1 MHVNLVRALRAV
13 IRHNGPRPAMLDVA
27 RSYTWTEFGERV
39 GRAAGALKALGVDP
53 GARFAVLAR
62 NGFRFEELKWAGFWL
77 GAVPVPLNWRL
88 APLELAAMLDDAEV
102 KGLLVENH
110 FQSVLDHEALAAW
123 KKKATVIGDSAGPS
137 LGAYEDM
144 IARAAPPPPADPAP
158 GDDAMLIYTGGT
170 TGRSKG
176 VRLTHENI
184 VSNGAAFGLALSAKR
199 EQTYLHA
206 APMFHSA
213 DLLAM
218 GWFLQGAAQCFLPAF
233 SPAAFLDAI
242 QQFRVGAVVTV
253 PTMLI
258 ATVSD
263 PNFGKYDLSSL
274 KTLIYGAAPMAIEW
288 IERVA
293 KAFPNVNFSNSYGLT
308 ETAPDLTVFDPGEF
322 RDAIQRAAATGDRT
336 GPLASVGKPN
346 VLNEIR
352 IVDAKGNEAK
362 RGETGELLA
371 RGPNIMK
378 GYWKRPEE
386 SEAALEDG
394 WLRTGDVARIDDDGY
409 VYLLDRLKDMVITG
423 GENVYS
429 SEVEAVLHRHPA
441 VAEAVVIGVPDAKLG
456 ETVMAV
462 IVPKPGAAPSEDEI
476 AQHCRQS
483 LGGYKIPRRFAFVEK
498 LPRSAMG
505 KVLKADLR
513 REYGAPPDKIAAKP
527 L

>member
-27 RSYTWTEFGERV
+27 KSHTWNEFGDRV
-39 GRAAGALKALGVDP
+39 ARAAGALQALGVEK
-53 GARFAVLAR
+53 GARFAILAR

-77 GAVPVPLNWRL
+77 GAVPMPINWRL
-88 APLELAAMLDDAEV
+88 APPEIAVMLDDA
-102 KGLLVENH
+102 GAAALLVENH
-110 FQSVLDHEALAAW
+110 FQSALDHEAMKAW
-123 KKKATVIGDSAGPS
+123 KGRATVIGDIAGPS
-137 LGAYEDM
+137 LGAYEEM
-144 IARAAPPPPADPAP
+144 IARAAPPAPADPAP
-158 GDDAMLIYTGGT
+158 DDDAMLIYTGGT

-184 VSNGAAFGLALSAKR
+184 VSNGVAFGLAIGARR

-218 GWFLQGAAQCFLPAF
+218 GWLLQGAAQCFLPAF
-233 SPAAFLDAI
+233 SPPAFLEAI

-258 ATVSD
+258 ATVSHPD
-263 PNFGKYDLSSL
+263 FGRYDLSSL
-274 KTLIYGAAPMAIEW
+274 ETLIYGAAPMAIEW
-288 IERVA
+288 IERVGN
-293 KAFPNVNFSNSYGLT
+293 AFPDVNFSNSYGLT
-308 ETAPDLTVFDPGEF
+308 ETAPDLTVFDPHAF
-322 RDAIQRAAATGDRT
+322 RAAIRKALATGDRA
-336 GPLASVGKPN
+336 GPLSSVGKPN

-352 IVDAKGNEAK
+352 IVAADGRDAKPGVS
-362 RGETGELLA
+362 GELLA

-378 GYWKRPEE
+378 GYWNRPEE
-386 SEAALEDG
+386 TAAALRDG
-394 WLRTGDVARIDDDGY
+394 WLHTGDVARIDEEGY

-429 SEVEAVLHRHPA
+429 SEVEAVLHRHPD
-441 VAEAVVIGVPDAKLG
+441 VAEAVIIGVPDANLG

-462 IVPKPGAAPSEDEI
+462 IVPKRGAAPSEEAL

-483 LGGYKIPRRFAFVEK
+483 LGGYKIPRRFAFVEQ

-505 KVLKADLR
+505 KVLKTALR
-513 REYGAPPDKIAAKP
+513 KAHGSA
-527 L
+527 

>member
-1 MHVNLVRALRAV
+1 VQFNLVRALRAV

-27 RSYTWTEFGERV
+27 RNYSWNEFGDRV
-39 GRAAGALKALGVDP
+39 GRAAGALQALGVAS

-77 GAVPVPLNWRL
+77 GAVPVPVNWRL
-88 APLELAAMLDDAEV
+88 APPEIAAVLEDSGAVA
-102 KGLLVENH
+102 LLVENH
-110 FQSVLDHEALAAW
+110 FQSVLDHAAVSAW
-123 KKKATVIGDSAGPS
+123 KGKATVIGEIAGPS
-137 LGAYEDM
+137 LGAYEEM
-144 IARAAPPPPADPAP
+144 LARAAPPPPADPAP
-158 GDDAMLIYTGGT
+158 DDDAMLIYTGGT

-176 VRLTHENI
+176 VRLTHANI
-184 VSNGAAFGLALSAKR
+184 ISNGVAFGLAIAARR

-218 GWFLQGAAQCFLPAF
+218 GWFLQGAPQCFLPAF
-233 SPAAFLDAI
+233 SPTAFLETI

-258 ATVSD
+258 AAVSE
-263 PNFGKYDLSSL
+263 PSFSKFDLSSL
-274 KTLIYGAAPMAIEW
+274 KTLIYGAAPMAVEW

-293 KAFPNVNFSNSYGLT
+293 KAFPDVNFSNSYGLT

-322 RDAIQRAAATGDRT
+322 RAAIQRVSATGERT
-336 GPLASVGKPN
+336 GPLTSVGKPN
-346 VLNEIR
+346 VLNEIK
-352 IVDAKGNEAK
+352 IVTREGREAK
-362 RGETGELLA
+362 PGETGELLA

-378 GYWKRPEE
+378 GYWNRPEE
-386 SEAALEDG
+386 TAAALRDG
-394 WLRTGDVARIDDDGY
+394 WLHTGDVAHIDDDGY
-409 VYLLDRLKDMVITG
+409 VYLLDRMKDMVITG

-441 VAEAVVIGVPDAKLG
+441 VAEAAVIGVPDPRLG
-456 ETVMAV
+456 ETIMAV
-462 IVPKPGAAPSEDEI
+462 IVPKPGAALTEEEI

-483 LGGYKIPRRFAFVEK
+483 LGGYKIPRRIAFVER

-505 KVLKADLR
+505 KVLKTELR
-513 REYGAPPDKIAAKP
+513 GTYGRA
-527 L
+527 